1 MSERF
6 ANDLERELASCLEPL
21 RAPASLW
28 YRVDSALEAPRP
40 ARWHSLPR
48 LALAFGLLLV
58 ATVSVGWYFDGR
70 GRELPP
76 VPQGA
81 HRVQVGRAPA
91 PGSSQHACVVCHV

>member
-6 ANDLERELASCLEPL
+6 ANDLERELASCLEPV
-21 RAPASLW
+21 RAPESLW
-28 YRVDSALEAPRP
+28 YRVNAELSVPRP
-40 ARWHSLPR
+40 VRGYSLPR

-70 GRELPP
+70 GRELRP

-81 HRVQVGRAPA
+81 HRLEVGRAPS
-91 PGSSQHACVVCHV
+91 PGTGQHACVVCHV